1 MKHRDQSSAL
11 RPCFSLPVFLL
22 VVLVA
27 PFFSPASRAEGQ
39 TTLRNICRVKGQEEN
54 ALQGL
59 GIVVGLSGTG
69 DGANFL
75 PTIRSLATAMQL
87 MGNPVGTEGL
97 AELKDAKN
105 IALVMITAVIPAAG
119 ARQGDKVDCVVSSV
133 GSAKSLAGGRLFLTP
148 LLGPDPKSPRV
159 YAIAQGP
166 ITLEDPDLPT
176 TGRIHGGCQ
185 LEEDFFNVFV
195 KDGKIT
201 LVLDPNHAG
210 FQVAQE
216 VTELVNSQMGF
227 QTGGVAVAK
236 ALNQVCV
243 EVTIPPQYTDDPVL
257 FVSQVLALPLM
268 EVPTGARV
276 VVHERTGSIVISGDV
291 EIGPVVVTSK
301 NVIIEAGNAAAEGP
315 FVPVDPQDPQN
326 AKLKSLVEALNA
338 LHVPTQDV
346 IDIIKGLARNGKLN
360 AELIIE

>member
-1 MKHRDQSSAL
+1 MTGFRSTI
-11 RPCFSLPVFLL
+11 LL
-22 VVLVA
+22 IACVA
-27 PFFSPASRAEGQ
+27 NLLAGASVAEGR
-39 TTLRNICRVKGQEEN
+39 TMLKSICRVKGQEEN
-54 ALQGL
+54 TLQGL
-59 GIVVGLSGTG
+59 GIVVGLGGTG

-87 MGNPVGTEGL
+87 MGNPVGPNGA

-105 IALVMITAVIPAAG
+105 VALVMVTATVPAAG
-119 ARQGDKVDCVVSSV
+119 ARQGDKIDCVVSSV

-148 LLGPDPKSPRV
+148 LLGPDPQNPRV
-159 YAIAQGP
+159 YALADGP
-166 ITLEDPDLPT
+166 ITLEDSGRPT
-176 TGRIHGGCQ
+176 TGRIHGGCR

-216 VTELVNSQMGF
+216 VTELINSQLSF
-227 QTGGVAVAK
+227 QSSGTPLAK

-243 EVTIPPQYTDDPVL
+243 EVAVPPQYTEDPVL
-257 FVSQVLALPLM
+257 FVSQVLSLPIVEM
-268 EVPTGARV
+268 PVGARV
-276 VVHERTGSIVISGDV
+276 VIHERTGSIVISGDV
-291 EIGPVVVTSK
+291 EIGPVIVTHK
-301 NVIIEAGNAAAEGP
+301 NVVIEAGNPPAPGQ
-315 FVPVDPQDPQN
+315 FVSIDSSDPQGT
-326 AKLKSLVEALNA
+326 KLKSLVEALNA
-338 LHVPTQDV
+338 VRVTNEDV